1 MKTRSRFIGN
11 AALVTI
17 LVVGATLTAA
27 EPRDAPRRPGNPPID
42 GQGFQRPMPG
52 QFQGGGGMPPVES
65 ILDHEQRMKFSEEMR
80 LHRERVRELNE
91 KSAQLRRELNEALF
105 GEKLDEEL
113 VRKKTAE
120 LSELEA
126 ERSLIRARA
135 FAKVRSSLTEQQLE
149 RLNTLRSES
158 GRVNRSAAD
167 GFRPPQPRP
176 FRPPEGRENEDV
188 LPPPRPAGPP
198 PK

>member
-1 MKTRSRFIGN
+1 MKIRFRCISR

-17 LVVGATLTAA
+17 FVVGATLTAA
-27 EPRDAPRRPGNPPID
+27 EPPDAPRRPGNPPID
-42 GQGFQRPMPG
+42 GQRVQRPMPG

-65 ILDHEQRMKFSEEMR
+65 ILDQEQRMKFSEEMR
-80 LHRERVRELNE
+80 NNRERVRELNE

-105 GEKLDEEL
+105 GDRLDEGF

-135 FAKVRSSLTEQQLE
+135 FAKVRPSLTEHQLE
-149 RLNTLRSES
+149 QLKTLRSEA
-158 GRVNRSAAD
+158 GRANRPGED
-167 GFRPPQPRP
+167 GFRQPRP

-188 LPPPRPAGPP
+188 LPPPRPSGPP
-198 PK
+198 K